1 MPRRE
6 RPIPLAYFLT
16 FHTYGTWLHGRAPGS
31 IDKQHNQFGMPCLPA
46 DPEREGEMRERMS
59 ATPFQLDGPRRKVV
73 RATVQEVSAYRG
85 WPLLALHVR
94 GTHIHIVVRGNA
106 DPDKMLDDYKAYAT
120 RRLKEAAYDR
130 ERSHR
135 CTPGG
140 STEFLWRPDQ
150 VIAAVRYVVDRQ
162 GEPMEVLEAPFDEVV
177 WYGPL
182 PSAETT
188 SKSRSEP
195 EA

>member
-1 MPRRE
+1 MPRRD
-6 RPIPLAYFLT
+6 RPIPLAYLLT

-31 IDKQHNQFGMPCLPA
+31 VDKQHNQFGAPFLPA
-46 DPEREGEMRERMS
+46 DPSQEAEMRERMS
-59 ATPFQLDGPRRKVV
+59 ETAFTLDAPRRKVV

-85 WPLLALHVR
+85 WPILALHVR
-94 GTHIHIVVRGNA
+94 NTHIHLVVRGHA

-120 RRLKEAAYDR
+120 RRLKEAGFDHQ
-130 ERSHR
+130 RSHR
-135 CTPGG
+135 WTPGG

-150 VIAAVRYVVDRQ
+150 VVAAVRYVVDRQ
-162 GEPMEVLEAPFDEVV
+162 GEPMEVYEAPFDEAV

-182 PSAETT
+182 SSPEKT
-188 SKSRSEP
+188 SKPQSEP